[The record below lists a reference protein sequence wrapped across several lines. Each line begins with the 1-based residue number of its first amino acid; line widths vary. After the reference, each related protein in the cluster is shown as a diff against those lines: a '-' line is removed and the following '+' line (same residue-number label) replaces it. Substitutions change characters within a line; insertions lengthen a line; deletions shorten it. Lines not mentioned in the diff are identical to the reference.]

1 MTRGEIDLRTLEAV
15 IYQVCQVQLQS
26 GYRFSEIIKWKSLK
40 NQAFLFHPSLII
52 ILPKQKLSTFLLS
65 KIWSFRVAVTMKSL
79 FPWKE
84 VSRQKGNRHSHA
96 ITVKT
101 KVNSHWNDVALN
113 RGEQKGRFYRIILRD
128 KVILKNLHRPY
139 L

>member
-128 KVILKNLHRPY
+128 KAI
-139 L
+139 

>member
-26 GYRFSEIIKWKSLK
+26 GYTFSEIIKWKSLK
-40 NQAFLFHPSLII
+40 KQAFLFHPSLII
-52 ILPKQKLSTFLLS
+52 ILPIQKLSTFLLG

-101 KVNSHWNDVALN
+101 KVNSHWNDVPLN
-113 RGEQKGRFYRIILRD
+113 RGEQKGKFYRIILRD
-128 KVILKNLHRPY
+128 
-139 L
+139 

>member
-26 GYRFSEIIKWKSLK
+26 GYTFSEIIEWKSFK

-52 ILPKQKLSTFLLS
+52 ILPKQKLSTFLLG

-128 KVILKNLHRPY
+128 KAI
-139 L
+139 

>member
-84 VSRQKGNRHSHA
+84 VSCQKGNRHSHA

-128 KVILKNLHRPY
+128 KVI
-139 L
+139 

>member
-26 GYRFSEIIKWKSLK
+26 GYTFSEIIKWKSLK
-40 NQAFLFHPSLII
+40 KQAFLFHPSLII
-52 ILPKQKLSTFLLS
+52 ILPKQKLSTFLLG

-101 KVNSHWNDVALN
+101 KVNSHWNDVPLN
-113 RGEQKGRFYRIILRD
+113 RGEQKGKFYRIILRD
-128 KVILKNLHRPY
+128 
-139 L
+139 

>member
-40 NQAFLFHPSLII
+40 NQAFLSHPSLII

-84 VSRQKGNRHSHA
+84 VSRQKGNGHSHA

-128 KVILKNLHRPY
+128 KAI
-139 L
+139 

>member
-128 KVILKNLHRPY
+128 KVI
-139 L
+139 